1 MADPDLPQLSA
12 HRPAVPV
19 RLSLEVFPPAVPEGI
34 DALAQSVARMM
45 ALRPSFVS
53 VTYGAGGST
62 RERSLAVVRRL
73 MAETQGRTAA
83 HVTCVACPRHET
95 DRVIDG
101 FIAMGVERFV
111 ALRGDVPADG
121 AAEGGYEDAVALVG
135 ALRRRGIADISVSA
149 YPEVHPRAA
158 SAEAD
163 VDVLKAKRDAG
174 ATRAITQFFLDN
186 GAFHRFRDRLA
197 RGGPA
202 GLGVPLVPGV
212 LLFEDFGR
220 ACSFARRCGTRVPDH
235 VVQRFARHEASPEAL
250 RAETRRFLAE
260 QIADLLLAGVE
271 HLHLYTL
278 NRADLAL
285 GLFGGLDVY
294 NQPLAPEAA
303 APNAAAP
310 NAAALCAV
318 A

>member
-1 MADPDLPQLSA
+1 MAEPHLPQLSA
-12 HRPAVPV
+12 CRSATPV
-19 RLSLEVFPPAVPEGI
+19 RLSIEVFPPAAADGI
-34 DALAQSVARMM
+34 DALAGSVSRMM
-45 ALRPSFVS
+45 GLRPAFVS

-73 MAETQGRTAA
+73 MADTKGRTAA

-101 FIAMGVERFV
+101 FLATGVERFV
-111 ALRGDVPADG
+111 ALRGDVPAAG
-121 AAEGGYEDAVALVG
+121 VAEDGYEDAVTLVA

-149 YPEVHPRAA
+149 YPEVHPKAA

-163 VDVLKAKRDAG
+163 IDVLEAKCDAG

-186 GAFHRFRDRLA
+186 SAFHRFRDRLA
-197 RGGPA
+197 RRGA
-202 GLGVPLVPGV
+202 GVPLVPGV

-220 ACSFARRCGTRVPDH
+220 AANFARRCGTRVPDH
-235 VVQRFARHEASPEAL
+235 VARRFARHASCPESL

-260 QIADLLLAGVE
+260 QIADLLKAGVE
-271 HLHLYTL
+271 HIHLYTL
-278 NRADLAL
+278 NRSDLAL
-285 GLFGGLDVY
+285 ELFGGLDLFS
-294 NQPLAPEAA
+294 QRPAGES
-303 APNAAAP
+303 
-310 NAAALCAV
+310 AALSAV